1 MRMLVTKVSD
11 ASLYVENKLISK
23 INEGYIIYLGIKD
36 TDSKKLIDKAIRKTM
51 NLRIYHDE
59 NDKLNLKLNKE
70 THEILV
76 VSQFTLYGDVS
87 NNNRPSF
94 TNAANPELAYLLYEY
109 YIDGLR
115 KNGYQVKT
123 GVFGAHMKI
132 KATYIG
138 PFNLIYEINND

>member
-94 TNAANPELAYLLYEY
+94 TNAANPELANQLYESFV
-109 YIDGLR
+109 DKLR
-115 KNGYQVKT
+115 KLGYRVQT

-132 KATYIG
+132 NATYIG
-138 PFNLIYEINND
+138 PFNLMYDIGN